1 MSIDVAILLV
11 LILLNGLLVMA
22 ELAVV
27 AARKARLKR
36 RADGGSRGARIALG
50 LAEDPGRFLSTVQ
63 IGITGIG
70 TLLGAF
76 GGATLAAP
84 LGEILAQS
92 GFEPVAEHAEAVA
105 FAIVVIGITYAS
117 LILGELVPKR
127 LALARPEA
135 LAIASAV
142 PLRILSKA
150 AAPLVALLNAS
161 SNLVLA
167 LVPGGR
173 GGEPGITDEEIR
185 MLMREGAAAGHF
197 EEAERAIVDMTLR
210 LGDRWVDA
218 LMTPRTQI
226 EWLDLEDDP
235 EENRRR
241 ILESHYSR
249 FPVKRGTSRN
259 VAGFVQ
265 VKDLFADAIG
275 SRGRFDVAAALKPA
289 FYIPDTTPAL
299 KALETF
305 RASGAP
311 LALVVDEYGDIEGL
325 ITLTDLM
332 EALVGDIRAP
342 EEGGDDSV
350 VRRDD
355 GSWLIDGG
363 FAADELWDVI
373 GLPPPLDADEADFN
387 TVGGLMMHHLKRIPA
402 AGDHFELGGY
412 RFEVVDMDG
421 RRVDKVLI
429 APPPDDSSGD

>member
-1 MSIDVAILLV
+1 MSLDVAILLV

-36 RADGGSRGARIALG
+36 RAEEGSRGARLALG
-50 LAEDPGRFLSTVQ
+50 LAQDPGRFLSTVQ

-76 GGATLAAP
+76 GGATLAEP
-84 LGEILAQS
+84 LAERLRATGW
-92 GFEPVAEHAEAVA
+92 EPLQPYADTVA

-135 LAIASAV
+135 LAVASAA
-142 PLRILSKA
+142 PLRLLSRV

-167 LVPGGR
+167 LFPGTR
-173 GGEPGITDEEIR
+173 GNDPGVTDEEIR

-210 LGDRWVDA
+210 MGDRWVDA

-226 EWLDLEDDP
+226 EWLDLEDHP

-241 ILESHYSR
+241 ILDSHYSR

-259 VAGFVQ
+259 VEGFVQ
-265 VKDLFADAIG
+265 VKDLFADAVNRG
-275 SRGRFDVAAALKPA
+275 GRFDVTKALKPA
-289 FYIPDTTPAL
+289 LYIPDTTPAL

-332 EALVGDIRAP
+332 EGLVGDIRTP
-342 EEGGDDSV
+342 DEGEDESV

-355 GSWLIDGG
+355 GSWLIDGS

-387 TVGGLMMHHLKRIPA
+387 TVGGLMMHHLKRIPS
-402 AGDHFELGGY
+402 AGDHFDLNGY

-429 APPPDDSSGD
+429 VPPAEQVVED